1 MRRPLCTLVAA
12 AMAVGSTV
20 AGITPVEAAGVRI
33 APPVGVEAA
42 ADGAVV
48 KVRDYDRRWR
58 SHNRHRRSSHRRHHH
73 VPFFFGLPFAF
84 VPYYYNSYPRD
95 CFRGRD
101 GRIYCPRYY

>member
-20 AGITPVEAAGVRI
+20 AGIAPAGAAGVQI
-33 APPVGVEAA
+33 APPAAVEAS

-58 SHNRHRRSSHRRHHH
+58 SSHRHRNYSHRRHPYPLFYFGFPLAFA
-73 VPFFFGLPFAF
+73 PF
-84 VPYYYNSYPRD
+84 YYQTYPRD